1 MTQDT
6 KPKRKH
12 RGSLWIRQERRLAI
26 YLRDGLACC
35 YCASG
40 LEHGV
45 LLTLDHVQPRSKGG
59 GDESENL
66 VTACEKCNSVRG
78 NRTVE
83 DWSIAVASYLNHG
96 VQSDTILEHVK
107 VCQARTIDKQA
118 ALDLIAKRG
127 SYTKA
132 LYQTEGD

>member
-35 YCASG
+35 YCGSS
-40 LEHGV
+40 LEDGA
-45 LLTLDHVQPRSKGG
+45 LLTLDHVLPRSKNGT
-59 GDESENL
+59 DDTSNL

-78 NRTVE
+78 NRSVE
-83 DWSIAVASYLNHG
+83 EWAHAVALYLNHG
-96 VQSDTILEHVK
+96 IQPETIIKHVRD
-107 VCQARTIDKQA
+107 CQARTIDKHA
-118 ALDLIAKRG
+118 AFALIEKRG

-132 LYQTEGD
+132 LYQKGA